1 MRSGTVPVACT
12 ICTNSLLTSMA
23 ETRMEH
29 TVMAASGAAAKA
41 EQGQFSDSPGRAADP
56 GRFAHLHL
64 HTEYSLLDGG
74 NQITR
79 LVKHVKELGMDA
91 VAITDH
97 GNMHGCVELYNK
109 ASAAGIKPILG
120 IEAYVAIGDRRERR
134 QTGIADGGFHLVL
147 LAENQTGWRN
157 LLKLSSDAFLN
168 GFYYKPR
175 MDKTTLEQWS
185 EGIIAINGHLGSS
198 IAHHLLQFVQTNND
212 AHWEAALAEAA
223 WHAKT
228 FAANEAGE
236 PRFYVE
242 LQRHGVREQE
252 LINPHLIRLARE
264 LNLPLVCDNDAHFL
278 RREDYDAHDSLCC
291 ISMGKIKS
299 DPGRLHYDPELY
311 VKSAEEMEKL
321 FHDLPEAVENAARI
335 ARRCNVEI
343 DFSANH
349 APVVRIVSDY
359 EELPADPAAA
369 QALVRAFK
377 SDHAIGSTEW
387 FTEFCRS
394 FRLEP
399 FDEEKDS
406 ETTEE
411 LKEQCDR
418 ALRMLAEAGA
428 IWRYGTDPLDDEKR
442 ARLDR
447 ELRILN
453 DKLIS
458 AYFLIVWDFVDW
470 ARQNGIP
477 ANARGSGVGTMVGF
491 VLGLSNACPVRYG
504 LLFERFTDP
513 DRTEYPDIDIDI
525 CQDGR
530 GRVIDYV
537 REKYGYVAQ
546 IITFGRLKAKAAI
559 KDVARVMGL
568 LPAEGQRL
576 ANLVPAEL
584 NITID
589 QGLAKDADFRTEYEN
604 NSEARRVIDTAR
616 ALEDHAR
623 HAGVHAAGVVVAT
636 QPLENIVP
644 LCRATGSEDVV
655 TQWDGP
661 TCEKVGLLKMDFL
674 GLRTLS
680 TIELARKLIL
690 ESLSE
695 EVIWRAVGRGDECA
709 RSEGDRGPHPLDLER
724 IRYDDQQVLELFR
737 RGDTSGIF
745 QFESGGMR
753 KLLLD
758 MQPDRLEDLIAANAL
773 FRPGPMD
780 LIPDYCRRKHGR
792 EQVPKLHEIVDR
804 LTEETYG
811 IMVYQE
817 QVMQIVHGLGDIPLR
832 AAYSLIKAI
841 SKKKESV
848 INAERPKFIEG
859 AGKKGLSASKASEL
873 FDLILKFAGYGF
885 NKSHSTGYAIIAYQ
899 TAYLKTFFP
908 AQYMAAV
915 LSFESQAKK
924 IEEWSAYL
932 DDCSRTVWPDH
943 SPQHSHLGIEVRPPD
958 LNLSA
963 AAFSVV
969 FAENEV
975 RDHLHGHIRFGL
987 GAIKGV
993 GKSAVAGIIEE
1004 RDANGPF
1011 RSVFDFCERVSSRTA
1026 NRATI
1031 EALVKAGAFDRLH
1044 GREHRSQVFAAIPSA
1059 VSSGQKIAEDRSS
1072 GERNMFEML
1081 SEAKPE
1087 IKIPEP
1093 PLPAAD
1099 PWDQMFLLEC
1109 EKQMLGIYIS
1119 GHPLDEHADCLRAF
1133 ATCDCSKAQAEPDQR
1148 VVVLG
1153 GLLSRVRITTAQSG
1167 RSAGE
1172 KMAMITLQDRRGTI
1186 DGVVFAPVFQRDAA
1200 RIRENEPVIVIGR
1213 IDRSRGGVQLLVD
1226 HFFLPGEAP
1235 QHLSKHVEIT
1245 FTDDGDEKA
1254 IDSTMRLVHGIL
1266 QQAASQPALAGSP
1279 AEVRICIQNRERR
1292 VRLRVPNLHVIPEPR
1307 LIDRV
1312 TSVVGPGGIRM
1323 HGGGVPD
1330 RLMPQPRGGRG
1341 RGGGRGGSNGRRGDD
1356 E

>member
-1 MRSGTVPVACT
+1 MSTANVVKQ
-12 ICTNSLLTSMA
+12 
-23 ETRMEH
+23 
-29 TVMAASGAAAKA
+29 SGAGDATAGDGVSA
-41 EQGQFSDSPGRAADP
+41 
-56 GRFAHLHL
+56 FAHLHL

-74 NQITR
+74 NQISR
-79 LVKHVKELGMDA
+79 LVKRVKELGMDA

-97 GNMHGCVELYNK
+97 GNMHGCIELYNK
-109 ASAAGIKPILG
+109 ALGVGVKPILG

-147 LAENQTGWRN
+147 LAENMSGWRN
-157 LLKLSSDAFLN
+157 LLKLSSDAYLN

-175 MDKTTLEQWS
+175 MDKSTLEQWS
-185 EGIIAINGHLGSS
+185 DGIIAINGHLGSS
-198 IAHHLLQFVQTNND
+198 IAHHLLQYVQTDNT
-212 AHWEAALAEAA
+212 AHWDAAVAEAA
-223 WHAKT
+223 WHAET
-228 FAANEAGE
+228 FGNNENGE
-236 PRFYVE
+236 SRFFIEV
-242 LQRHGVREQE
+242 QRHGVREQG
-252 LINPHLIRLARE
+252 LINPHLVRLARE
-264 LNLPLVCDNDAHFL
+264 LNLPIVCDNDAHFL

-299 DPGRLHYDPELY
+299 DPGRIHYDPELY
-311 VKSAEEMEKL
+311 VKSPEEMREL
-321 FHDLPEAVENAARI
+321 FHDLPEAVDNAARI
-335 ARRCNVEI
+335 ARRCQVDL
-343 DFSANH
+343 DFQANH

-359 EELPADPAAA
+359 EELPADAAGA
-369 QALVRAFK
+369 QALVRSFK
-377 SDHAIGSTEW
+377 CEHPAGTTEW
-387 FTEFCRS
+387 FTAFCRS

-399 FDEEKDS
+399 FDAEKDR
-406 ETTEE
+406 ETQEE

-418 ALRMLAEAGA
+418 ALRLLAEAGA
-428 IWRYGTDPLDDEKR
+428 IWRYGTAPLDDEKR

-584 NITID
+584 NITLD
-589 QGLAKDADFRTEYEN
+589 QALAKDADLRSEYESN
-604 NSEARRVIDTAR
+604 TESRRVIDTAR

-644 LCRATGSEDVV
+644 LCRATGSDDVV

-680 TIELARKLIL
+680 TIELAR
-690 ESLSE
+690 SLVLKSMSE
-695 EVIWRAVGRGDECA
+695 AHVYQAVGRGQEYG
-709 RSEGDRGPHPLDLER
+709 RSPAERGPHPLDLER
-724 IRYDDQQVLELFR
+724 ITYDDQKVLALFR

-792 EQVPKLHEIVDR
+792 EAVPKVHEIVDR

-859 AGKKGLSASKASEL
+859 AGRKGLSEAKAGEL

-899 TAYLKTFFP
+899 TAYLKTYFP

-915 LSFESQAKK
+915 LSLESQAKK

-932 DDCSRTVWPDH
+932 DDCGRTVWPDH
-943 SPQHSHLGIEVRPPD
+943 APDDVVPHVHIGIEVRPPD

-969 FAENEV
+969 YGDDEE

-993 GKSAVAGIIEE
+993 GKAAVTRIMEE
-1004 RDANGPF
+1004 RESSGPY
-1011 RSVFDFCERVSSRTA
+1011 RSIFDFCERVSSRVA

-1044 GREHRSQVFAAIPSA
+1044 GREARSQVFAAIPSA
-1059 VSSGQKIAEDRSS
+1059 ISSGQKIAEDRSS
-1072 GERNMFEML
+1072 GEMNMFEML
-1081 SEAKPE
+1081 GELRSDL
-1087 IKIPEP
+1087 KIPEP

-1099 PWDQMFLLEC
+1099 PWDQTFLLEC

-1119 GHPLDEHADCLRAF
+1119 GHPLDVHANCLRAF
-1133 ATCDCSKAQAEPDQR
+1133 ATCDCSTAHEEPDQR
-1148 VVVLG
+1148 VVIVG

-1172 KMAMITLQDRRGTI
+1172 KMAMITLQDRRGMI

-1200 RIRENEPVIVIGR
+1200 RCRENEPVIVIGR

-1226 HFFLPGEAP
+1226 HFFLPDEAP
-1235 QHLSKHVEIT
+1235 QHLSRIVEIT
-1245 FTDDGDEKA
+1245 VKDDGDERSA
-1254 IDSTMRLVHGIL
+1254 ESLMRMVHGVL
-1266 QQAASQPALAGSP
+1266 QQAASQPALVGTP
-1279 AEVRICIQNRERR
+1279 AEVRLCVHGSEQL
-1292 VRLRVPNLHVIPEPR
+1292 VRMRVPNLRVIPEPR

-1312 TSVVGPGGIRM
+1312 SALVGAGGVRM
-1323 HGGGVPD
+1323 HGGSVPE
-1330 RLMPQPRGGRG
+1330 RLMPQQRGFR
-1341 RGGGRGGSNGRRGDD
+1341 RRSGSSDRSD
-1356 E
+1356 